1 MVKHCIGCGE
11 LIHPKRIE
19 IIPTT
24 KTCVSCSTTG
34 VKRGITVLNGDVN
47 KDDTWVDIV
56 FLEPEEYKQYDKT
69 INSIQKIVKKS
80 SKSEF
85 QNYEDDDISLDNIS
99 FSSSEEE

>member
-69 INSIQKIVKKS
+69 VSSIQKIVKKS

-85 QNYEDDDISLDNIS
+85 QNYEDDDTSLDNIS

>member
-69 INSIQKIVKKS
+69 VSSIQKIVKKS

>member
-24 KTCVSCSTTG
+24 KTCVGCSTTG

-69 INSIQKIVKKS
+69 VSSIQKIVKKS

>member
-24 KTCVSCSTTG
+24 KTCVGCSTTG
-34 VKRGITVLNGDVN
+34 VKRGITVLNGDIN

-69 INSIQKIVKKS
+69 VSSIHKIVKKS

-85 QNYEDDDISLDNIS
+85 QNYEDDDTSLDNVN